1 MNLLP
6 RKFYFDDFLD
16 DFFPTTNNGWNNIKC
31 DIYEKDGKYNIIMD
45 IPGLNKDDIKID
57 CTDGYL
63 TIEASKNEE
72 VKDEGKNY
80 IRKERTSGQFK
91 RQFYVGNI
99 DAKNVKAEFKHGVL
113 KIIVPK
119 KEEKETKNIIE
130 IE

>member
-16 DFFPTTNNGWNNIKC
+16 DFLPTDNNWNNMKC
-31 DIYEKDGKYNIIMD
+31 DIYEKEGNYNIIMD
-45 IPGLNKDDIKID
+45 VPGLNKEDIKID

-63 TIEASKNEE
+63 TIEANKNEE
-72 VKDEGKNY
+72 STDEGKNY
-80 IRKERTSGQFK
+80 IRKERTSGQYK
-91 RQFYVGNI
+91 RQFYVGNV
-99 DAKNVKAEFKHGVL
+99 DTKNIKAEFKHGVL

-119 KEEKETKNIIE
+119 QEEKAGKNIIE

>member
-6 RKFYFDDFLD
+6 KKFYFDDFLE
-16 DFFPTTNNGWNNIKC
+16 DFFPENNNWNNMKC
-31 DIYEKDGKYNIIMD
+31 DIYEKDDKYHIILD
-45 IPGLNKDDIKID
+45 VPGLEKENIKID

-63 TIEASKNEE
+63 TIEASKEE
-72 VKDEGKNY
+72 EATDENKNY
-80 IRKERTSGQFK
+80 IRKERSYGHYK

-99 DAKNVKAEFKHGVL
+99 NTADIKAEFKHGVL

-119 KEEKETKNIIE
+119 KEEEKSKNIIE